1 MRRHGAQMD
10 KNEKADISGRFAV
23 LIDSVGGRSS
33 AARIMELTEKTVTE
47 WKRSPEKMKLEPI
60 MALAAAAGTDVHFLL
75 GAPSKKDFRSPFQQQ
90 FEHQKAKL
98 PHNERTEDFSDLV
111 TIPLYD
117 VQLSAGTGSIESRVD
132 VVDQLSFSLSFLQ
145 GVGIGSTENAGLFR
159 VTGDSMEPSAPDH
172 SLVIVNTMEQD
183 IVDGIYAI
191 GVDGQA
197 RIKRLRKRVTGELE
211 IISDNE
217 LYGTETLN
225 GEDLNLVTIIGR
237 VRCIIKW
244 L

>member
-1 MRRHGAQMD
+1 MRLRGAQMD
-10 KNEKADISGRFAV
+10 KNEKADISGRFAM
-23 LIDSVGGRSS
+23 LIDGVGGRTS

-60 MALAAAAGTDVHFLL
+60 MALAAAAGTDIHFLL
-75 GAPSKKDFRSPFQQQ
+75 GAPANRDFRSPSQQQ
-90 FEHQKAKL
+90 FEHQRSQLLRKDQSA
-98 PHNERTEDFSDLV
+98 DSADLV
-111 TIPLYD
+111 AIPLYD

-132 VVDQLSFSLSFLQ
+132 VIDQLSFSLSFLE
-145 GVGIGSTENAGLFR
+145 GLGIGSTENAGLFR

-172 SLVIVNTMEQD
+172 SLVIVNTMEQE

-217 LYGTETLN
+217 LYEKEVLS